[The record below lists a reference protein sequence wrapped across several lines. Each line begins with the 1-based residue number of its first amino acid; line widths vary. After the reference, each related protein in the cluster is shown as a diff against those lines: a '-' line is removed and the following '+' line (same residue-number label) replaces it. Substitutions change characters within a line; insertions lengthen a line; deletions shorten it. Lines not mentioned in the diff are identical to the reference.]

1 MKFIHAKLNGQMTER
16 KQQRVNSIL
25 KQAGVNL
32 SQVDQTEV
40 WDEHSET
47 SLEATFEFSVEDNQ
61 ADRVS
66 SEFRA
71 IGFVVSEI
79 EWPSTH

>member
-40 WDEHSET
+40 WDEYSET
-47 SLEATFEFSVEDNQ
+47 SLEATFEFFVEDDQ

>member
-1 MKFIHAKLNGQMTER
+1 MKFIHAKLNNQMTER

-40 WDEHSET
+40 WDEYSET

>member
-1 MKFIHAKLNGQMTER
+1 MDPMVSFVVPCYKLAHMLPEC
-16 KQQRVNSIL
+16 VNSIL

-40 WDEHSET
+40 WDEYSET

-71 IGFVVSEI
+71 IGFVVRSEG
-79 EWPSTH
+79 SAG

>member
-16 KQQRVNSIL
+16 KQHRADSIL
-25 KQAGVNL
+25 KQAGVDL

-40 WDEHSET
+40 WDEGSET
-47 SLEATFEFSVEDNQ
+47 SLETTFEFPVEDNQ
-61 ADRVS
+61 ADHVS

-71 IGFVVSEI
+71 IGFVVSQI
-79 EWPSTH
+79 EWPSTQ